1 MSILSYSLPLC
12 FQKYIGTFMHP
23 SKAFL
28 LLIFLDTGLL
38 GYPRVDERTLN
49 LAPQSKESGQ

>member
-1 MSILSYSLPLC
+1 
-12 FQKYIGTFMHP
+12 MHP
-23 SKAFL
+23 SKAF

-38 GYPRVDERTLN
+38 GYPRVDERMLN